1 MQKSAYYRTNLI
13 EYFNASEQ
21 ERYLIINILNI
32 NKNSSLTWFNIKICG
47 IHTDPFNNF
56 MLK

>member
-32 NKNSSLTWFNIKICG
+32 NKNSSLTWFNIKIQQL
-47 IHTDPFNNF
+47 ILHKVMFKSNI
-56 MLK
+56 